1 MAQSDG
7 RFCGAP
13 VRTAG
18 CSWCR
23 LRCACRHPSR
33 ASHTCFAS
41 ETRNRV
47 SRIRQA
53 KTARDQRFRDRSSRC
68 AQAIHAGAGRHGS
81 EAKDKRFPGQHRLRG
96 ALQFARPAARYSGID
111 NSRALVWLPGKHRHG
126 RNGSSEECRAP
137 GCRDR
142 GASNASAQSDLG
154 CSCDCVVLDPLLWN
168 WNVGGASGESSTGA
182 SGGCHTRAARYQRRE
197 HHHSVHECE

>member
-13 VRTAG
+13 VRTTD

-23 LRCACRHPSR
+23 LRRACRRPGR

-53 KTARDQRFRDRSSRC
+53 KTARDQRSRDRSSRC
-68 AQAIHAGAGRHGS
+68 AQAIHAGAGRHSS

-111 NSRALVWLPGKHRHG
+111 NSRAFVPGKDRHG
-126 RNGSSEECRAP
+126 RDGRSEECRAP
-137 GCRDR
+137 GCRGC

-154 CSCDCVVLDPLLWN
+154 SSCDCVVLHPLLWN
-168 WNVGGASGESSTGA
+168 WNVGGASGEPSTRA
-182 SGGCHTRAARYQRRE
+182 SGDCHTRAARYQPRE
-197 HHHSVHECE
+197 RHYSVYECE